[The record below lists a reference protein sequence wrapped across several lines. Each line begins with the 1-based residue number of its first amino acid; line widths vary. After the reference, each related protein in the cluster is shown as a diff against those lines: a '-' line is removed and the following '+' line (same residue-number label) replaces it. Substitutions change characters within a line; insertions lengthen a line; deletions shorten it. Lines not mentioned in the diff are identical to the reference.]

1 MEAFN
6 KKGDWLVRKYIY
18 IEPSTESHKNITIK
32 INIITKQENSV
43 EILSYISKIYS
54 ETYNADVSPS
64 SDLLVY
70 TTKGENV
77 EILACAGM
85 SMGKD
90 DKVLFSERY
99 LKGESLHNILIDRY
113 DNIRRSEIVEI
124 GALASDCPKYASLI
138 IRILPL
144 LSWSLGFRVI
154 LCTAT
159 KQLDMTLRF
168 REIIQS
174 GEYIKNIDEHIDDNT
189 AEIVKGFSKS
199 KKIHV
204 FG

>member
-1 MEAFN
+1 M
-6 KKGDWLVRKYIY
+6 RKYIY
-18 IEPSTESHKNITIK
+18 IESSTESHKNITTK
-32 INIITKQENSV
+32 INIITKQENST
-43 EILSYISKIYS
+43 EILNYISKIYS

-90 DKVLFSERY
+90 DKVL
-99 LKGESLHNILIDRY
+99 
-113 DNIRRSEIVEI
+113 
-124 GALASDCPKYASLI
+124 
-138 IRILPL
+138 
-144 LSWSLGFRVI
+144 
-154 LCTAT
+154 
-159 KQLDMTLRF
+159 

-174 GEYIKNIDEHIDDNT
+174 GEYIKNIDVHIDDNT